1 MTIQKR
7 ILPSL
12 MSADPL
18 RLGAELDSLIGAG
31 IRAVHVD
38 ILDGFFAP
46 NLSSFSARSLEK
58 IRKCYPHLFLD
69 VHLMLVEPLDHLEAI
84 LPWASRVTIHVE
96 SRGFEEASRRI
107 LSSGCELGIAIK
119 PKTSLEVLEEV
130 LDGVVE
136 GAVSVTV
143 MGVEPGFSGQAFI
156 EGTVE
161 RVSQLK
167 EILKGIVIQVDGGMD
182 EGTLL
187 QCSIAGASEFV
198 SGSTLFASEDR
209 KKAFVALESIIQ
221 ER

>member
-1 MTIQKR
+1 MAIQKR

-18 RLGAELDSLIGAG
+18 RLGAELDSLIEAG
-31 IRAVHVD
+31 VRAVHVD

-58 IRKCYPHLFLD
+58 IRKSYPHFFLD

-84 LPWASRVTIHVE
+84 IPWASRVTIHVE
-96 SRGFEEASRRI
+96 SKGFEEASRRI

-119 PKTSLEVLEEV
+119 PGTSLEILE
-130 LDGVVE
+130 GVVE
-136 GAVSVTV
+136 GADSVTV

-167 EILKGIVIQVDGGMD
+167 EMLKGIVIQVDGGMD